1 MKQRTLAMMTGF
13 EEYTRKTGRAI
24 FLEEMEQVVPWR
36 ELCGLI
42 EPHYPKPGN
51 GRPPV
56 GVERMLRI
64 YFLQQWFNL
73 SDPAV
78 EETLYDSAVMRQ
90 FVGIDL
96 GHEPV
101 PDETTACKF
110 RHLLEEH
117 QLGEQILGTVNL
129 HLQAQ
134 GVRITTGTI
143 VDATILHAPSSTK
156 NREQQRDPEMHQ
168 TKKGNQWYFGMNAHV
183 GVDSKTK
190 IIHTAVATA
199 ANVADSAML
208 PDLLHGEE
216 TRVWGDQAYRGQTDV
231 IWERAPQADDRRKPN
246 PSACTGLA
254 EHLLPRRHGLIQS
267 FPRSF
272 ATLNEERLMATP
284 SQTPDKSN
292 RAVVAFA
299 DGRRLRGYIFDFS
312 AIKDSFRLSPE
323 EDPLQKKGAEVKM
336 KDLKAVFFVRDFNG
350 NRGYQESQ
358 AVEGQRHGRRL
369 EVIFRD
375 GEKLV
380 GTSEA
385 YNPQKLGFFLFPADG
400 KSNNS
405 RIFIVNKN
413 VQKVKF
419 L

>member
-13 EEYTRKTGRAI
+13 GRYTRKTRRAI
-24 FLEEMEQVVPWR
+24 FLEDMEQVVPWR

-110 RHLLEEH
+110 GHLLEEH

-168 TKKGNQWYFGMNAHV
+168 TKEGNQWYFGMKAHV

-190 IIHTAVATA
+190 MIHTAVATA
-199 ANVADSAML
+199 ANVADSTVL

-216 TRVWGDQAYRGQTDV
+216 TRVWGDQAYKGQSHV
-231 IWERAPQADDRRKPN
+231 IKEGAPGAQDHTHRRYRYKNGIDEQERAKNRTKSSVRSKVEHVFQVMKLQLGFVKLRYRGLKKNAHRLFVTCALVNLFLSRRKLLLTA
-246 PSACTGLA
+246 SA
-254 EHLLPRRHGLIQS
+254 
-267 FPRSF
+267 
-272 ATLNEERLMATP
+272 
-284 SQTPDKSN
+284 
-292 RAVVAFA
+292 
-299 DGRRLRGYIFDFS
+299 
-312 AIKDSFRLSPE
+312 
-323 EDPLQKKGAEVKM
+323 
-336 KDLKAVFFVRDFNG
+336 
-350 NRGYQESQ
+350 
-358 AVEGQRHGRRL
+358 
-369 EVIFRD
+369 
-375 GEKLV
+375 
-380 GTSEA
+380 
-385 YNPQKLGFFLFPADG
+385 
-400 KSNNS
+400 
-405 RIFIVNKN
+405 
-413 VQKVKF
+413 
-419 L
+419 